1 MDGVMDKL
9 RPTPIPMTAD
19 RLAWIMAL
27 REAHRED
34 AEADIEDHRDV
45 YLALTDLLD
54 ALGVALGRGPLP
66 R

>member
-1 MDGVMDKL
+1 
-9 RPTPIPMTAD
+9 MTAD

>member
-1 MDGVMDKL
+1 
-9 RPTPIPMTAD
+9 
-19 RLAWIMAL
+19 MAL